1 MRLMLNDGESV
12 TIQCNHVLSG
22 DQVMAH
28 SFTFSNHGGELCGRE
43 FNAAQKNGEAPETID
58 NTSSDAIV
66 ELEWVLKSLKAKS
79 SLCVLTLE
87 IEKLNAVLQ
96 QQHTC
101 K

>member
-58 NTSSDAIV
+58 NNRSDLIAEMEKTATGYIRAGY
-66 ELEWVLKSLKAKS
+66 LGTGTQIREWVRQLS
-79 SLCVLTLE
+79 
-87 IEKLNAVLQ
+87 
-96 QQHTC
+96 TC
-101 K
+101 R

>member
-58 NTSSDAIV
+58 NTARDAI
-66 ELEWVLKSLKAKS
+66 SLLAEFYEYWEDNYAASPDFYEKVRKMCGIAKR
-79 SLCVLTLE
+79 
-87 IEKLNAVLQ
+87 
-96 QQHTC
+96 HP
-101 K
+101 

>member
-43 FNAAQKNGEAPETID
+43 FNAAQKNEEAPETQPVICEKCGND
-58 NTSSDAIV
+58 MSVDKRTGG
-66 ELEWVLKSLKAKS
+66 
-79 SLCVLTLE
+79 CVSNYCPWCGTRKPKT
-87 IEKLNAVLQ
+87 I
-96 QQHTC
+96 
-101 K
+101 